1 MDDELS
7 AARRRGAVRKL
18 LWPHGRRH
26 KGFMHGKRWMG
37 AALVLLVCA
46 LTAVGI
52 AVFNGGGRA
61 AQPQPEINCNVGV
74 LALGDFFKA
83 YEDHIDFQ
91 TAGTVRGLTRRLMHE
106 PFEVSAQMTVE
117 SEALATFG
125 IPLKRVPAQLEIKY
139 DLRDAGVKVST
150 VGLSLFEACLSGNE
164 AAAEIMGAEPVVAD
178 LPAGNDMS
186 GDMTLENRIGALVPL
201 APGDLPDK
209 LLDMLARSVPEECT
223 QMQLGRAYSPKDKQ
237 DVNVTLIHTALDD
250 KALSASAS
258 AFAELLKNDE
268 TLYAKAQRLT
278 LQWASLCGAK
288 DLTLE
293 SLLAQLIEKEYEGA
307 AVSLNVYRRDEIP
320 IGFALRVTT
329 RDAQIDLIRLAEF
342 DGETGYEHTQVL
354 LNGIVV
360 FSADTVTQDT
370 SGEFC
375 VNTVNAAGQ
384 AVNVNGTYELDKL
397 AENAYQ
403 LTADA
408 VTEGLLSENA
418 DAARFVID
426 ARIDVGNGLGMIEG
440 SPEWQDIKEL
450 IKTD

>member
-37 AALVLLVCA
+37 AVLVLLVCA

-52 AVFNGGGRA
+52 AVFNGGGRT
-61 AQPQPEINCNVGV
+61 AQPQPEIKRNEGV

-91 TAGTVRGLTRRLMHE
+91 TAGTVRSLTRRLMHE

-117 SEALATFG
+117 SEALSTFG
-125 IPLKRVPAQLEIKY
+125 IPLKRVPAQLGIKY

-150 VGLSLFEACLSGNE
+150 VGLSLFEAYLTENE
-164 AAAEIMGAEPVVAD
+164 AGAVWIGAEPLVTE
-178 LPAGNDMS
+178 LPAGNDVS

-223 QMQLGRAYSPKDKQ
+223 QMQLGRAYSPKDKK

-250 KALSASAS
+250 KALSTAAS

-268 TLYAKAQRLT
+268 TLYAKAHRLT
-278 LQWASLCGAK
+278 LQLASLCGVK
-288 DLTLE
+288 DITLE
-293 SLLAQLIEKEYEGA
+293 SLLAQLIDMKYEGA
-307 AVSLNVYRRDEIP
+307 AVSLNVYRRDEAP
-320 IGFALRVTT
+320 VGFALRVTT

-342 DGETGYEHTQVL
+342 DGETSYEHTQVL
-354 LNGIVV
+354 LNGIDV
-360 FSADTVTQDT
+360 FTADTVMQDD
-370 SGEFC
+370 SGEFS
-375 VNTVNAAGQ
+375 VNTVNTAGK
-384 AVNVNGTYELDKL
+384 AVSVNGTYELKKL
-397 AENAYQ
+397 AETAYQ
-403 LTADA
+403 LAADA
-408 VTEGLLSENA
+408 VAEGLLGENA
-418 DAARFVID
+418 DTARFVMD
-426 ARIDVGNGLGMIEG
+426 GRIDVGNGLGMIEG